1 MVFLKHTISPI
12 FEKIHWSGE
21 EVAMLTTGPGSERK
35 KVPTIRQV
43 ADAAGVSIATVSRV
57 LSGKG
62 GVSEAL
68 AEKVRQAAAQLDFQ
82 PNRVAR
88 GLRRQYTQTVGVL
101 VTDIQNPF
109 FTSVLQSIE
118 RVLESSGYVM
128 LLCNSDEQPV
138 REKIH
143 LATLQAEGVA
153 GIIIAPTRSE
163 SSRYQPVIDSGT
175 SMVII
180 DREVQDLRADC
191 ITINNYDASISA
203 VNHLIH
209 LGHRKIGLISGPSY
223 ATTALTR
230 KKGYLQ
236 ALRDSGIGHANEYIQ
251 TADYKQCGGYDAMS
265 RLLKLTDP
273 PTAVVVLNNLMTLGA
288 LQSIQEHHRSVPDDI
303 ALLGFD
309 DMPWAACLQPPL
321 TVVAQPT
328 YTLGETAAMLLVD
341 RIQNPLRPIRKV
353 MLEASLVVR
362 ASTAGIH
369 APAADV
375 FCK

>member
-1 MVFLKHTISPI
+1 
-12 FEKIHWSGE
+12 
-21 EVAMLTTGPGSERK
+21 MLNTGAGTERK

-43 ADAAGVSIATVSRV
+43 AEAAGVSIATVSRV

-68 AEKVRQAAAQLDFQ
+68 AEKVRQAAADLDFQ

-118 RVLESSGYVM
+118 RVLEASGYVM
-128 LLCNSDEQPV
+128 LLCNSDEQPL

-163 SSRYQPVIDSGT
+163 ANRYQPVSDSGT
-175 SMVII
+175 PVVLI
-180 DREVQDLRADC
+180 DREVQDLRTDC
-191 ITINNYDASISA
+191 VTINNYDASISA
-203 VNHLIH
+203 VNHLLS
-209 LGHRKIGLISGPSY
+209 LGHKKIGLISGPTH

-230 KKGYLQ
+230 KRGYLQ
-236 ALRDSGIGHANEYIQ
+236 ALHIAGIEHPSEYIQ
-251 TADYKQCGGYDAMS
+251 TADYKQCGGYDAMG
-265 RLLKLTDP
+265 RLLTLANP
-273 PTAVVVLNNLMTLGA
+273 PTAVIVLNNLMTLGA

-309 DMPWAACLQPPL
+309 DMPWAVCLQPPL
-321 TVVAQPT
+321 TVIAQPT
-328 YTLGETAAMLLVD
+328 YALGEAAAQLLVD
-341 RIQNPLRPIRKV
+341 RIHNPLRPIRKV
-353 MLEASLVVR
+353 MLEASLVIR
-362 ASTAGIH
+362 ASTAGVH
-369 APAADV
+369 APVSDT